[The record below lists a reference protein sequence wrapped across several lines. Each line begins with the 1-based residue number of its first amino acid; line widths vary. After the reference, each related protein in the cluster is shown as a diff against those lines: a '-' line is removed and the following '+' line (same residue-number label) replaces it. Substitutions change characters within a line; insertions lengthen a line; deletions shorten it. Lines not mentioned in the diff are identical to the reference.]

1 MSIFNSMKHTCTLAV
16 RSYEC
21 DGYRHVNNAVYLNY
35 LEFARIEFLR
45 DIGFDYSRMLDMGF
59 GIFVKS
65 ISIEFKSPAE
75 TGDTLTIVTEP
86 IMKKRASGIFRQII
100 YKGGAVSAE
109 ADVTWVLV
117 DSSGKPAKIPVEL
130 DRPQLAPEM

>member
-1 MSIFNSMKHTCTLAV
+1 MSIFNLMEHTCTLAV

-45 DIGFDYSRMLDMGF
+45 DIGFDYERMREMGF

-75 TGDTLTIVTEP
+75 AGDTLTIVTEP
-86 IMKKRASGIFRQII
+86 IIKKRASGTFRQII
-100 YKGGAVSAE
+100 YKGGAVSAA
-109 ADVTWVLV
+109 ADVTWVFV
-117 DSSGKPAKIPVEL
+117 DSSGKPSKIPDEF
-130 DRPQLAPEM
+130 DRPQLIPEM